1 MVDFSKVMIDYLLQI
16 SIKKLPEKMALH
28 EHHIAFVNT
37 HICYNVIP
45 REFQLKFCFNISD
58 LNIAKILRNCSK
70 MLMFKNNS
78 NIKRILTV
86 MA

>member
-16 SIKKLPEKMALH
+16 SIKKLVEKM
-28 EHHIAFVNT
+28 AFVNT
-37 HICYNVIP
+37 HIRYNVIP
-45 REFQLKFCFNISD
+45 REFQLKFCSNIPD
-58 LNIAKILRNCSK
+58 LNTAKILRNCSK

-78 NIKRILTV
+78 DIKRILTV